1 LPLADP
7 ERASAFL
14 AMVALQSLSAMTLR
28 QLDEISMMKLSQ
40 KPADIDALSEASTA
54 LGSSG
59 LGVTPFSSVGSQH
72 LGSLDLGPVEED
84 FDFDFS
90 TDSDTARQ
98 SPRLC
103 SPPGL
108 DVCAPPGLERASD
121 VVVKRDQLAR
131 ENLRLQQEHAL
142 LMQTSLA
149 AAQRAQVAAQYAM
162 AAQYGM
168 LPQAM
173 ACHPTGLQSVPICAA
188 APPGLEQTLQ
198 NCSGV
203 TQRKSKTAAK
213 AQAKAAVAQ
222 HPVSE
227 TTVCLRNIPKQF
239 SRLEVV
245 EFLNEQ
251 GFGSKFDFVY
261 APFDFKFNSSVGF
274 AFINCISHEIALEVF
289 EVLNGFCWETTK
301 PGKECKV
308 NWASPHQG
316 LQAHIEHFR
325 NSPVMHVDVKE
336 EYKPALFK
344 DGQQVEF
351 PKPTKELRAPRMR
364 SGHMTGRRSQFV
376 DQPQA

>member
-1 LPLADP
+1 
-7 ERASAFL
+7 
-14 AMVALQSLSAMTLR
+14 MVAMQSLSATTLR
-28 QLDEISMMKLSQ
+28 QLDEISMMKLGQ
-40 KPADIDALSEASTA
+40 KPSDIDSLSEASTA
-54 LGSSG
+54 LGSNA
-59 LGVTPFSSVGSQH
+59 LGVTPFSSIGSQN
-72 LGSLDLGPVEED
+72 LGGLDLGPVEED

-90 TDSDTARQ
+90 SVSESSKQ

-103 SPPGL
+103 PPPGLGVCPPPGL
-108 DVCAPPGLERASD
+108 DLVSD
-121 VVVKRDQLAR
+121 EEEKRNQLAR

-142 LMQTSLA
+142 LMQTSLV
-149 AAQRAQVAAQYAM
+149 AAQRAQIATQYAM

-173 ACHPTGLQSVPICAA
+173 AFHPTGLESVPICAA
-188 APPGLEQTLQ
+188 VPPGLEQRPQ
-198 NCSGV
+198 NGTELC
-203 TQRKSKTAAK
+203 QRNPKTAAK
-213 AQAKAAVAQ
+213 AQSKAAVAQ
-222 HPVSE
+222 HHVPE
-227 TTVCLRNIPKQF
+227 TTVCLRNIPKHF
-239 SRLEVV
+239 SCMEVV